1 MSNLESIR
9 KDVECVFGIL
19 KKRWKMIES
28 GIRFRNI
35 RIVER
40 VFVLCSMLHNFML
53 SEMESRDS
61 SERVGRGAPLGR
73 DAIWLQ
79 GPLPPGPALAGAPT
93 ARAAKQ
99 LARAWAKRRRELAE
113 HLEYS
118 KRSEKRAR
126 IV

>member
-1 MSNLESIR
+1 
-9 KDVECVFGIL
+9 
-19 KKRWKMIES
+19 MIES
-28 GIRFRNI
+28 SIRFRDI
-35 RIVER
+35 RVVER
-40 VFVLCSMLHNFML
+40 VFVVCSMLHNFML
-53 SEMESRDS
+53 SEMDSRES

-79 GPLPPGPALAGAPT
+79 DPLPPGPALAGAPT